1 MPVVSVSMP
10 EGLLE
15 RLDEFIEDHGY
26 SGRSE
31 AVREGARGLLTEVD
45 GEANADEEVVCVV
58 STMFDHGTD
67 VETRLSE
74 IRHEHEDLVSS
85 NVHGHA
91 CEACLELYVVEGTVG
106 EIGSFVARIRTV
118 NGVQTV
124 EHSFLT
130 PDPYVVQEAN
140 AD

>member
-10 EGLLE
+10 EELLE

-45 GEANADEEVVCVV
+45 GEADADEEVVCVI

-67 VETRLSE
+67 VETQLSE
-74 IRHEHEDLVSS
+74 LRHEHEDLVSS
-85 NVHGHA
+85 NVHSHA
-91 CEACLELYVVEGTVG
+91 QEACLELYVVEGAVD
-106 EIGSFVARIRTV
+106 EIGSFVARIRSVT
-118 NGVQTV
+118 GVQTV
-124 EHSFLT
+124 EHSFVT
-130 PDPYVVQEAN
+130 PDPFVAREAS